1 MSDYEIINS
10 DTLKIIKLT
19 PEVIN
24 SLSKYNKIVLNNNFN
39 ELLSK
44 LPDTVTHLT
53 LNLTYNQP
61 LPKLPSTLTHL
72 ILGFNYNQPLP
83 KLPSTLTHL
92 ILGYCFNQPIPEL
105 PPSLTHLILGVYF
118 NQNQLFDYLP
128 QGLLYLE
135 IGTYSNPSLVNL
147 PNTLQTLIMSASH
160 SETLDMLPDSIETL
174 EIGICVSKFN
184 KLPANLK
191 SISISSKYKY
201 KDDLLL
207 LKSNLKINLLD
218 DC

>member
-53 LNLTYNQP
+53 LNLT
-61 LPKLPSTLTHL
+61 
-72 ILGFNYNQPLP
+72 YNQPLP

-160 SETLDMLPDSIETL
+160 SETLDMLS
-174 EIGICVSKFN
+174 
-184 KLPANLK
+184 
-191 SISISSKYKY
+191 
-201 KDDLLL
+201 
-207 LKSNLKINLLD
+207 
-218 DC
+218 